1 VRSQIMNSK
10 DKTFSARAIGSR
22 TAVRALLA
30 TGLLTIASFAFLSAP
45 ASAIYNHKAVEL
57 SFPVGPECSNYE
69 NSIYDLAV
77 DETHN
82 WIYVGCAN
90 DIRRFD
96 LNGNPVNFSAVEP
109 YLEENKITYDPGGE
123 EEQFAGRPNLAVDNS
138 GSINQGRLFVTS
150 SPNIDI
156 FNPSGEYFTP
166 IIQPLESTISNSLEA
181 LDVGPDGSIY
191 VGSERPGG
199 RVSKYNPALQEVKRF
214 YSNGGGGEA
223 FETNEPCDLGIDTTG
238 ALWLDT
244 CFSFFNSGRALH
256 KYEVDQFTTE
266 LSLTPFGTT
275 PAQLAPFVGKPS
287 PYMAT
292 NPVTTDI
299 GEIDVDL
306 NTNDVYVNQRNR
318 IDVFSQGTPEDP
330 VYQDAPSFG
339 SPDIGSESFSIA
351 VTKDNHVFASKG
363 NTTIVKF
370 GPGDVLPNLH
380 TYAANINEVGHTDA
394 TVKGRVERDTPNSG
408 SPIVSCKFQ
417 FGFNTSYSGGGSGT
431 APCVPA
437 PAPKFEAPSTEV
449 EATLPLPSTGSTYH
463 YRLTAT
469 NEKGENFGID
479 RTVVPAYVLK
489 LQTLP
494 AEEIDTD
501 GAVLKGSFDPDNIE
515 TKYFFEYGVNTS
527 YGLKTPLTVGGT
539 AAGIT
544 EVGAELTGLPSGKVF
559 NYRIVAKNV
568 NGTTIGANRTFRT
581 GSTPDISG
589 VRATEVAE
597 TSATLKAAVNPVG
610 FESKYKFE
618 YGSSPEYGQ
627 SAPAS
632 LTPIGSGGEP
642 VSVSQPITGLQAGVT
657 YHFRVVAEN
666 KWGTSFSPDT
676 TFDFAPPA
684 CPNDHVR
691 QQSGASYLP
700 DCRAYELVSPGAS
713 GAILLWPSNVVA
725 TGGEGLEVP
734 CCGNNV
740 YNRGINYMEN
750 RGFATSPSRFSFYGG
765 VGTIT
770 GLYSPT
776 SLEDQYM
783 STRTPT
789 GWVTTLPGLNGNEA
803 FQTARKE
810 CSESMAL
817 CTDHSES
824 EEFGLE
830 QEYAPY
836 LFTAAGERLGRLP
849 TNVNVIPEG
858 TKFRGWQRMSGD
870 FSHFVFSS
878 SEYLGGSFFEPK
890 EFPGIPFAPGAST
903 SGVGSAYDNDIAD
916 RTVQIIS
923 KLPNG
928 ENIPTKVPPVNGNK
942 AIGFPG
948 LSPNGSHV
956 LMETYG
962 GPHLR
967 YLYMSVND
975 GPVMLIGIE
984 EKLHPEEEEEIQ
996 RPVEPIGMNR
1006 SGSTVLFASTAKL
1019 TLDDEDTSRDIYSWS
1034 EATGKLTRLSQ
1045 GSNRLNL
1052 VQKIVLSG
1060 VTGGTFKLKL
1070 GGQTTADI
1078 PANATSSELQAALL
1092 PLSNVDPG
1100 DVTVAGEAGG
1110 PYTVTF
1116 AGQYAEEVEPLV
1128 ADGTELEGAGAKVTV
1143 ANTGDMDECSAS
1155 WTSGCNAQIVTP
1167 ERAHPN
1173 NNEGTSVPTAMDDQF
1188 AENTGDVFFFSPE
1201 LLDPDKPGIANQKNL
1216 YDYHNG
1222 AVQLVATLDPGT
1234 DINRLQISPD
1244 GRHAAF
1250 LTKSNLT
1257 SYDSKGFREMYT
1269 YDTATGQIE
1278 CASCNRNGLPPTGD
1292 ARASAS
1298 GRFMADDGRAFFS
1311 TFDALVPRDQ
1321 DGKISD
1327 VYEYVAGRPQL
1338 ITSGLGARDFT
1349 GGSSVISLFATP
1361 EYTGLEAVSH
1371 DGTDVYFSTFETL
1384 VGRDHNGEFVK
1395 FYDART
1401 GGGFDESPALG
1412 PCAAADECHGVDS
1425 TPPPPATIAS
1435 GGNAPGG
1442 NVTNQ
1447 KKKKKHRHKKTKRH
1461 HTRHNHG

>member
-1 VRSQIMNSK
+1 MNARSI
-10 DKTFSARAIGSR
+10 
-22 TAVRALLA
+22 RALLT
-30 TGLLTIASFAFLSAP
+30 TGLLTIASFVFLSAP
-45 ASAIYNHKAVEL
+45 ASAIYSHKTMEL
-57 SFPVGPECSNYE
+57 SFSTGSDCPP
-69 NSIYDLAV
+69 YDIAV
-77 DETHN
+77 DEAHG
-82 WIYVGCAN
+82 WVYVSCGRPYPQGWAVK
-90 DIRRFD
+90 RFD
-96 LNGNPVNFSAVEP
+96 VNGNPANFSAVEP
-109 YLEENKITYDPGGE
+109 YIDENTITYDPGGE
-123 EEQFAGRPNLAVDNS
+123 EEKFSSALQIAVDNS
-138 GSINQGRLFVTS
+138 NSINQGRLFAAS
-150 SPNIDI
+150 SPNVDI

-166 IIQPLESTISNSLEA
+166 IIQPLESTISNFLNG

-191 VGSERPGG
+191 VGSERPGS
-199 RVSKYNPALQEVKRF
+199 RVSKYNPALQEVKRLYALSPNQGVF
-214 YSNGGGGEA
+214 NA
-223 FETNEPCDLGIDTTG
+223 TEPCVLAADSTG
-238 ALWLDT
+238 AMWVAH
-244 CFSFFNSGRALH
+244 CGYSGDYEFD
-256 KYEVDQFTTE
+256 KYEANQFTTE

-275 PAQLAPFVGKPS
+275 QAQLAPYIGKPS
-287 PYMAT
+287 PYQAT
-292 NPVTTDI
+292 SPALTASAPTQY
-299 GEIDVDL
+299 DVDV
-306 NTNDVYVNQRNR
+306 NTNDLYVNRRDR
-318 IDVFSQGTPEDP
+318 IEVYSQGTPEDS
-330 VYQDAPSFG
+330 VYQDAPAFG
-339 SPDIGSESFSIA
+339 SPDIGTESQA
-351 VTKDNHVFASKG
+351 LQVTKDNHVYASKSP
-363 NTTIVKF
+363 TTIVKF

-380 TYAANINEVGHTDA
+380 TYQADINEVGHTDA
-394 TVKGRVERDTPNSG
+394 VVKGRVERDTANGG

-417 FGFNTSYSGGGSGT
+417 YGLNANYTGGGSGST
-431 APCVPA
+431 SCVPA
-437 PAPKFEAPSTEV
+437 PAPKYEAPSTEV
-449 EATLPLPSTGSTYH
+449 EATLALPQTGSTYH

-494 AEEIDTD
+494 AVEIDTD

-515 TKYFFEYGVNTS
+515 TKYFFEYGVNTG

-539 AAGIT
+539 AAGLT
-544 EVGAELTGLPSGKVF
+544 EVGAELSGLPSGKLF
-559 NYRIVAKNV
+559 DYRIVAQNE

-589 VRATEVAE
+589 LRATEVAE

-610 FESKYKFE
+610 FESSYKFE
-618 YGSSPEYGQ
+618 YGTSPEYGQ
-627 SAPAS
+627 SAPAT
-632 LTPIGSGGEP
+632 LTGIGSGGEP
-642 VSVSQPITGLQAGVT
+642 VAVSQAISDLQSGVT

-676 TFDFAPPA
+676 TFDFAPPG

-700 DCRAYELVSPGAS
+700 DCRAYELVSPGAA

-725 TGGEGLEVP
+725 IGGEGLEVP

-740 YNRGINYMEN
+740 YNRGVNYMEN

-770 GLYSPT
+770 GIYSPT
-776 SLEDQYM
+776 SLEDMYM

-789 GWVTTLPGLNGNEA
+789 GWVTTLPGLDGNEA
-803 FQTARKE
+803 FQTAKKE
-810 CSESMAL
+810 CSESLAL

-824 EEFGLE
+824 EEFGLQ

-849 TNVNVIPEG
+849 TNVNVIPGG
-858 TKFRGWQRMSGD
+858 TTFHGWQRMSGD
-870 FSHFVFSS
+870 FSHFAFSS

-890 EFPGIPFAPGAST
+890 LFPGVPFAPGAST
-903 SGVGSAYDNDIAD
+903 TGVGSAYDNDIAE

-923 KLPNG
+923 RLPGG
-928 ENIPTKVPPVNGNK
+928 ENIPTKVPPANGNK
-942 AIGFPG
+942 AIGLPG
-948 LSPNGSHV
+948 LSPNGSHI

-975 GPVMLIGIE
+975 GPVMLIGME
-984 EKLHPEEEEEIQ
+984 EKEHPETEEEVQ
-996 RPVEPIGMNR
+996 QPVEPIGMDR
-1006 SGSTVLFASTAKL
+1006 TGSKVLFASTMNL

-1034 EATGKLTRLSQ
+1034 EATGKLTLLTQ
-1045 GSNRLNL
+1045 GN
-1052 VQKIVLSG
+1052 
-1060 VTGGTFKLKL
+1060 
-1070 GGQTTADI
+1070 GQG
-1078 PANATSSELQAALL
+1078 N
-1092 PLSNVDPG
+1092 
-1100 DVTVAGEAGG
+1100 
-1110 PYTVTF
+1110 
-1116 AGQYAEEVEPLV
+1116 
-1128 ADGTELEGAGAKVTV
+1128 GTE
-1143 ANTGDMDECSAS
+1143 CSPN
-1155 WTSGCNAQIVTP
+1155 WTTGCNAQVVTP
-1167 ERAHPN
+1167 ERMHPN

-1188 AENTGDVFFFSPE
+1188 AEDTGDVFFFSPE
-1201 LLDPDKPGIANQKNL
+1201 LLDPNKPGIINQKNL
-1216 YDYHNG
+1216 YDYHDG

-1234 DINRLQISPD
+1234 DINRLQISPN
-1244 GRHAAF
+1244 GSHAAF
-1250 LTKSNLT
+1250 LTTSNLT
-1257 SYDSKGFREMYT
+1257 SYDSHGFREMYT
-1269 YDTATGQIE
+1269 YDANTGQIQ
-1278 CASCNRNGLPPTGD
+1278 CASCNPSGLPPTGD
-1292 ARASAS
+1292 VRASAS

-1384 VGRDHNGEFVK
+1384 VGRDHNGQFVK

-1401 GGGFDESPALG
+1401 GGGFDESPPLG

-1425 TPPPPATIAS
+1425 TPPPPAVIAS
-1435 GGNAPGG
+1435 GGSAPGG
-1442 NVTNQ
+1442 NVTHQ
-1447 KKKKKHRHKKTKRH
+1447 KKKKKKHHHKKNKRH